1 MSCEERWSSIR
12 GFEGFYE
19 ISTLG
24 RVKSL
29 ARVVQKSNG
38 AMMRIKERIMKPRSQ
53 KSGHLLIWLCRNGQ
67 SQARNVHRLVADAFL
82 SPCPE
87 GMECCHNNGIASDNR
102 LENLR
107 WDTRS
112 KNIKQ
117 SYEDG
122 RTVKVPGLKGLAHPC
137 SKLTEAQ
144 VEQIRQ
150 SLLSCAAAATC
161 FGVSPM
167 TVSRCRRKIT
177 YAEVK

>member
-1 MSCEERWSSIR
+1 
-12 GFEGFYE
+12 
-19 ISTLG
+19 
-24 RVKSL
+24 
-29 ARVVQKSNG
+29 
-38 AMMRIKERIMKPRSQ
+38 MMRIKERIMKPRPQ

-67 SQARNVHRLVADAFL
+67 PYARNVHRLVADAFL

-112 KNIKQ
+112 SNIKQ

-122 RTVKVPGLKGLAHPC
+122 RVAKVPGLKGLAHPC
-137 SKLTEAQ
+137 SKLTETQ

-150 SLLSCAAAATC
+150 SSLSCAAAAVR

-177 YAEVK
+177 YSEIK